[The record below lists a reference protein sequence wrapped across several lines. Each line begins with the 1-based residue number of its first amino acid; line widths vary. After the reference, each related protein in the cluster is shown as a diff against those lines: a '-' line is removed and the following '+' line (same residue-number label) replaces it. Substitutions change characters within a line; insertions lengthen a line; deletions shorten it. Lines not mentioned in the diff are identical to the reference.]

1 MSQIVFWKLESEAEF
16 FFLLH
21 LLLFFP
27 FLVYSY
33 VSIDRICITNSWFT
47 ISISFQTPAA
57 AYIELVCEVIQ
68 PQKLVDNEVCTFCF
82 FCSYSLSSTCASKA
96 FVKSTSLETL
106 AMMMMMM
113 TKTTEETWQIAIL
126 LNYNVSSISSTITRL
141 ISHSKRV
148 TWLLWPFCNRHHR
161 SDYITNSLIMNLDG
175 IFIA

>member
-16 FFLLH
+16 FFLI
-21 LLLFFP
+21 FSSFSP
-27 FLVYSY
+27 FLVYSSVMIKIEY
-33 VSIDRICITNSWFT
+33 ALQIPWCT
-47 ISISFQTPAA
+47 IPTSFQTLPA

-106 AMMMMMM
+106 AMMMT

-126 LNYNVSSISSTITRL
+126 LNYNVSSISSILLDSSVTQNG
-141 ISHSKRV
+141 SHDSCDLFA
-148 TWLLWPFCNRHHR
+148 T
-161 SDYITNSLIMNLDG
+161 G
-175 IFIA
+175 IIVRTTLQIL

>member
-1 MSQIVFWKLESEAEF
+1 MSQIVFWKLESEAELF
-16 FFLLH
+16 FLH
-21 LLLFFP
+21 LLFFSP
-27 FLVYSY
+27 FLVYSC
-33 VSIDRICITNSWFT
+33 VSIKIEYALQIPWCT
-47 ISISFQTPAA
+47 IPTSFQTPAA

-106 AMMMMMM
+106 AMMMMT